1 MYNAM
6 IRVNFNLRHQRTG
19 ELSPVNIVLRWNG
32 ERLVYPSK
40 ERIDPKNWSIK
51 SQRAKSGHKGYS
63 DFNMSL
69 TNYAT
74 DIEKVFRLVCEDL
87 ERTPTRNELRYEL
100 DKSLNRNS
108 ENRMPT
114 FFEFIEQFIKESKVR
129 VNPVNGTTIA
139 TNTIK
144 KYVTTFNHLK
154 EFATSKRV
162 KIDFPAID
170 LTFYDRFSS
179 YLTVKKGLAMNSV
192 GKYIQ
197 TLKTFLRAA
206 DEAGCPVNLV
216 YRSKRFRT
224 PTELTDKVY
233 LTRSE
238 LDELYALD
246 LKDNKRLD
254 KVRDLFLIGAKTGLR
269 FSDFLNLKPEN
280 IEGSNLKVR
289 SQKTGVKIC
298 IPIDI
303 MVHEIFNKYR
313 SETEVVPESISNQKM
328 NVYLKE
334 VCSMVKSLQG
344 RVMVSSTVAGTQKT
358 VIKEKWELVSTHT
371 ARRSFATNLYEDKCP
386 VLSIMAMTGHKTESS
401 FRSYIRLTSQD
412 HAKIVQGYMET
423 SNKHVA

>member
-1 MYNAM
+1 M

-51 SQRAKSGHKGYS
+51 SQRAKSSHKGYS
-63 DFNMSL
+63 DFNMNL

-74 DIEKVFRLVCEDL
+74 TIEKVFRVVCEDL
-87 ERTPTRNELRYEL
+87 ERTPAPNELRYEL

-108 ENRMPT
+108 ENRIPT
-114 FFEFIEQFIKESKVR
+114 FFEFIEQFINESMVR
-129 VNPVNGTTIA
+129 VNPVNGTTVAA
-139 TNTIK
+139 TTIK
-144 KYVTTFNHLK
+144 KYRTTYKHLR

-162 KIDFPAID
+162 RYDFPSID
-170 LTFYDRFSS
+170 LSFYDHFSS

-197 TLKTFLRAA
+197 TVKTFLRAA
-206 DEAGCPVNLV
+206 DEAGCPVNQV

-224 PTELTDKVY
+224 PSELTDKVY
-233 LTRSE
+233 LTTSE

-246 LKDNKRLD
+246 LENNKRLD

-269 FSDFLNLKPEN
+269 FGDFLNLKPEN
-280 IEGSNLKVR
+280 IEGANLKVR
-289 SQKTGVKIC
+289 AQKTGELVC
-298 IPIDI
+298 IPIDK
-303 MVHEIFNKYR
+303 MVWEIFSKYR
-313 SETEVVPESISNQKM
+313 SESVVVPESISNQKM
-328 NVYLKE
+328 NEYLKE

-344 RVMVSSTVAGTQKT
+344 RVMVSSTVAGTQKK
-358 VIKEKWELVSTHT
+358 VIKEKWKLVSTHT

-386 VLSIMAMTGHKTESS
+386 VLSIMAITGHKTESS

-412 HAKIVQGYMET
+412 HAKIVQGYMDT
-423 SNKHVA
+423 GNMHVAS